1 MRPGRF
7 VSAITMAAFLAS
19 CGGGGGSG
27 GGLTGGGGTG
37 GGGGATPTP
46 TADCSLTARQAWTKE
61 QLDTYYLF
69 PNLLASGVN
78 PASFS
83 TVQAYIDAL
92 VEPARNAGYDR
103 GFTYITSI
111 KEEEQ
116 AATGSTAGYGVR
128 LSLDASGR
136 LSILEAFEAGP
147 AFGAGIDRGT
157 EIVAIGTTSSNLRS
171 VSNILATEGSA
182 GLNSALGPSEAGVT
196 RFLQISD
203 AAGTRTVEVTK
214 AEYTLDPISD
224 RYGAKI
230 LDDGGKKVGYIN
242 LRTFF
247 NQTTLEDQLR
257 TAFGQFQAAGVSEII
272 VDVRYNG
279 GGYLFT
285 AQTMMDLMGTDLVG
299 QPQFY
304 LNQSP
309 NRANSTQ
316 RADFGNEANGIATTK
331 IAYIG
336 FGGTASASELIMSA
350 FIPYR
355 GDNLALIGEN
365 TLGKPAG
372 QEAYDREACDDR
384 LRVLAFELTNADNNG
399 SYYDGIAPLM
409 PNTCRA
415 TDDISAQ
422 MGDPNEASTR
432 AALDWLAGR
441 GTCTPVAG
449 APGVQGGLARA
460 NRQELLR
467 PAIEERSAIQHRI
480 PGIY

>member
-1 MRPGRF
+1 
-7 VSAITMAAFLAS
+7 MAAFLAS
-19 CGGGGGSG
+19 CGGGGSSG
-27 GGLTGGGGTG
+27 GGLTGGGSTGG

-46 TADCSLTARQAWTKE
+46 TADCSLAARQDWTKQ

-92 VEPARNAGYDR
+92 VEPARNANRDR

-111 KEEEQ
+111 TEEEK
-116 AATGSTAGYGVR
+116 AATGSTAGLGVR
-128 LSLDASGR
+128 FSVYYDESLQFGR
-136 LSILEAFEAGP
+136 LYVLEAFEGAP
-147 AFGAGIDRGT
+147 ALAAGIDRGFY
-157 EIVAIGTTSSNLRS
+157 ISAIELADGTYASIGQLISEGGTAL
-171 VSNILATEGSA
+171 VSQ
-182 GLNSALGPSEAGVT
+182 ALGPPEKGVEVNVRVSGPGVT
-196 RFLQISD
+196 NEWIRL
-203 AAGTRTVEVTK
+203 TK
-214 AEYTLDPISD
+214 ANYKVDPVSD

-230 LDDGGKKVGYIN
+230 LDDNGKKVGYIN
-242 LRTFF
+242 VRTFF
-247 NQTTLEDQLR
+247 NNETLEDDLR
-257 TAFGQFQAAGVSEII
+257 SAFSNFQKSGVNEII

-279 GGYLFT
+279 GGYVYT
-285 AQTMMDLMGTDLVG
+285 AQTLMNLMAADLVG

-309 NRANSTQ
+309 NRANATQ
-316 RADFGNEANGIATTK
+316 RADFEEEAGSIASTK

-336 FGGTASASELIMSA
+336 FSGTASASELIMSA

-372 QEAYDREACDDR
+372 QEAVDRTACDDR